1 MGRKKEGGGKI
12 EEEDEKEEE
21 GKNEKGKTE
30 LYVTREEILVRL
42 TDTEHAQYTYIQN
55 THTHT
60 TGGLL
65 SSLPVPST

>member
-1 MGRKKEGGGKI
+1 MGRRKEGGGKI

-30 LYVTREEILVRL
+30 LYVTRVVRL
-42 TDTEHAQYTYIQN
+42 VDTEHAQYTYIQN